1 MRSACVAL
9 SDDIALLSRVP
20 LFAGL
25 SDDKLRLMA
34 FGAERRRVVE
44 GQTLFREGTSA
55 DCGFVVAYGSFG
67 LTSVARDG
75 TTRPEGA
82 AEPGTLLSELA
93 MISAVERKY
102 TAVALEDSEVIRI
115 NRPLFRRML
124 EEYPDVAVLV
134 DARIRENLAAMIGQ
148 MRGLAGRFV

>member
-1 MRSACVAL
+1 MAL
-9 SDDIALLSRVP
+9 SDDIALLSKVP

-25 SDDKLRLMA
+25 ADDKLRLMA
-34 FGAERRRVVE
+34 FGAERRRLVE

-55 DCGFVVAYGSFG
+55 DCGFVVAEGSFQ
-67 LTSVARDG
+67 LASTRRDG
-75 TTRPEGA
+75 SPRVEGTA
-82 AEPGTLLSELA
+82 GSGTLLSELA

-124 EEYPDVAVLV
+124 EEYPDVAILV
-134 DARIRENLAAMIGQ
+134 DARIRENLAAMIGE
-148 MRGLAGRFV
+148 MKGLAGRFA

>member
-1 MRSACVAL
+1 VAL
-9 SDDIALLSRVP
+9 ADDIALLSQVP

-25 SDDKLRLMA
+25 AEDKLRLMA
-34 FGAERRRVVE
+34 FGAERRRLVE

-55 DCGFVVAYGSFG
+55 DCGFVVAYGAFQ
-67 LTSVARDG
+67 LTSTQRDG
-75 TTRPEGA
+75 STREEGMA
-82 AEPGTLLSELA
+82 DAGTLLSELA

-102 TAVALEDSEVIRI
+102 TAVAVEDSEVIRI

-134 DARIRENLAAMIGQ
+134 DARIRENLSAMITQ
-148 MRGLAGRFV
+148 MRGLARRFA

>member
-1 MRSACVAL
+1 MAL

-20 LFAGL
+20 LFAGF

-34 FGAERRRVVE
+34 FGAERRRLVE

-55 DCGFVVAYGSFG
+55 DCGFVVASGAFR
-67 LTSVARDG
+67 LTSIARDG
-75 TTRPEGA
+75 SLSEAGEA
-82 AEPGTLLSELA
+82 GEGTLLSELA

-102 TAVALEDSEVIRI
+102 TATALADSEVIRI

-124 EEYPDVAVLV
+124 EEYPDVALMV
-134 DARIRENLAAMIGQ
+134 DARIRENLAAMIGAV
-148 MRGLAGRFV
+148 GALAGRFS

>member
-1 MRSACVAL
+1 MAL
-9 SDDIALLSRVP
+9 SDDIALLARVP

-25 SDDKLRLMA
+25 ADDKLRLMA
-34 FGAERRRVVE
+34 FGAERRKLVE

-55 DCGFVVAYGSFG
+55 DCGFVIAYGTFR
-67 LTSVARDG
+67 LTSTLRDG
-75 TTRPEGA
+75 ATREEGSA
-82 AEPGTLLSELA
+82 GPGALLSELA

-102 TAVALEDSEVIRI
+102 TAVAVEDSEVIRI

-134 DARIRENLAAMIGQ
+134 DARIRENLAAMISQ
-148 MRGLAGRFV
+148 MRGLAGRFA

>member
-1 MRSACVAL
+1 VAL
-9 SDDIALLSRVP
+9 SDDIALFSRVP

-44 GQTLFREGTSA
+44 GQVLFREGTSA
-55 DCGFVVAYGSFG
+55 DCGFVIASGSFY
-67 LTSVARDG
+67 LASMARDG
-75 TTRPEGA
+75 SLRDEGA
-82 AEPGTLLSELA
+82 AGPGALLSELA

-102 TAVALEDSEVIRI
+102 TATAAEDSEVIRI

-134 DARIRENLAAMIGQ
+134 DARIRANLAAMIGQ
-148 MRGLAGRFV
+148 VNGMARRFI